1 MFCHWK
7 TVGSKR
13 FPEAT
18 QDEMQSVA
26 WEGFSMELMFAAGER
41 EFLRE
46 GLGRAGDIWEAV
58 FSEVNLILLGTRR
71 GSIH

>member
-26 WEGFSMELMFAAGER
+26 REWFSMELMFAAER

-46 GLGRAGDIWEAV
+46 GFGECWGYMGGNV
-58 FSEVNLILLGTRR
+58 Q
-71 GSIH
+71 